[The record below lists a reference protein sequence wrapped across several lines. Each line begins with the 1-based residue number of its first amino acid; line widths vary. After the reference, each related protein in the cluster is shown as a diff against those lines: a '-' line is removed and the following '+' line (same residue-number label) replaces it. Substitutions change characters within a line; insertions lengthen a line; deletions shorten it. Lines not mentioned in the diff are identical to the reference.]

1 MGALTSPKTY
11 AALAAFQAVDAVA
24 CGVQVAPIKKTLD
37 ALGVPDNIR
46 PVLPVVKTAAAVGLL
61 SVTRFAA
68 LARLTTAMLTLYFVL
83 AVSAHIRVR
92 DKVALGRVVVGH
104 LRGDDGEGPG
114 SQLGQGATCACAP
127 TRSISGV

>member
-24 CGVQVAPIKKTLD
+24 CGVQIAPIKETLG

-61 SVTRFAA
+61 SVTRVGRARAA
-68 LARLTTAMLTLYFVL
+68 RNSD
-83 AVSAHIRVR
+83 SACPSMR
-92 DKVALGRVVVGH
+92 A
-104 LRGDDGEGPG
+104 
-114 SQLGQGATCACAP
+114 
-127 TRSISGV
+127 